1 MQNFFDVMKALNRV
15 NTLPKKFDN
24 LGKKKSGKP
33 GFWEILKKKPGKTW
47 NFEQNLKK
55 SWKNLEFS
63 TIFTYIVVKF

>member
-33 GFWEILKKKPGKTW
+33 GFWEILKKNLERPGILNK
-47 NFEQNLKK
+47 NLKK
-55 SWKNLEFS
+55 SWKNLEFL